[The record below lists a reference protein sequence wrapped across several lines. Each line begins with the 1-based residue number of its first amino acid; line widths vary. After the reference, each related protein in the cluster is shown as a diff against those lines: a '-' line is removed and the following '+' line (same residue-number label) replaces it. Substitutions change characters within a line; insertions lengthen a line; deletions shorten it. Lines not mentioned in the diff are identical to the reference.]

1 MSRSTS
7 SSPPPPKKR
16 PKLTEST
23 QSSSTNKPVAS
34 SSQQSEN
41 LIKIFD
47 TDRKANSNSVIDFN
61 FIKKRIRIL
70 SKTDVVPDNTEG
82 IVYWMS
88 RDARVQDNWAFLF
101 AQKLALKN
109 KVPLH
114 VCFCLVPKFLEATIR
129 HYKFM
134 LSGLEEVERDCN
146 LLNIKFH
153 LIIES
158 AATGIPKFVK
168 ERNIGGVVCDFS
180 PLRVPLKWVQDVKD
194 KLPKTIAFCQVDA
207 HNIVPVW
214 VTSDKQEYAARTIR
228 KKVNDKLNMYLTQ
241 FPPIIK
247 HPHTDKSQSKKVDWK
262 KAVLSLQVNQSVDK
276 VVRVFCRNYNYFK
289 TVS

>member
-1 MSRSTS
+1 M
-7 SSPPPPKKR
+7 
-16 PKLTEST
+16 
-23 QSSSTNKPVAS
+23 
-34 SSQQSEN
+34 
-41 LIKIFD
+41 
-47 TDRKANSNSVIDFN
+47 
-61 FIKKRIRIL
+61 
-70 SKTDVVPDNTEG
+70 
-82 IVYWMS
+82 YWMS
-88 RDARVQDNWAFLF
+88 RDARVQDNWALLF
-101 AQKLALKN
+101 SQKLALKN

-168 ERNIGGVVCDFS
+168 EHNIGGVVCDFS
-180 PLRVPLKWVQDVKD
+180 PLRVPLQWVQDVKE

-207 HNIVPVW
+207 HNIVPIW

-228 KKVNDKLNMYLTQ
+228 KKVNDKLNIYLTQ
-241 FPPIIK
+241 FPPVIK
-247 HPHTDKSQSKKVDWK
+247 HPHTDKNQSKKVDWK
-262 KAVLSLQVNQSVDK
+262 KAVASLQVNQSVDK
-276 VVRVFCRNYNYFK
+276 VIRVRIFFIIIIIDIVL
-289 TVS
+289 SIISG

>member
-1 MSRSTS
+1 MNRLLLIQMSRSSSTS
-7 SSPPPPKKR
+7 PQPPKKR
-16 PKLTEST
+16 SKISEAEATL
-23 QSSSTNKPVAS
+23 SSTFKVNPGAS
-34 SSQQSEN
+34 SSQQPED

-47 TDRKANSNSVIDFN
+47 ADRKAISNSVINFN
-61 FIKKRIRIL
+61 FNKKRIRIL

-109 KVPLH
+109 EVPLH

-134 LSGLEEVERDCN
+134 LSGLEEVERDCI

-180 PLRVPLKWVQDVKD
+180 PLRVPLKWVQDVKEN
-194 KLPKTIAFCQVDA
+194 LPKTIAFCQVDA

-228 KKVNDKLNMYLTQ
+228 KKINDKLNIYLTQ
-241 FPPIIK
+241 FPPVMK
-247 HPHTDKSQSKKVDWK
+247 HPHTDRSQSKKVDWK
-262 KAVLSLQVNQSVDK
+262 KAILSLQVNQSVDK
-276 VVRVFCRNYNYFK
+276 VIR
-289 TVS
+289 S

>member
-1 MSRSTS
+1 MSRSSSTS
-7 SSPPPPKKR
+7 PTPPKKKT
-16 PKLTEST
+16 KLIKA
-23 QSSSTNKPVAS
+23 TNSIASKPVAS
-34 SSQQSEN
+34 TSSQYTEN

-47 TDRKANSNSVIDFN
+47 ADRKATSNSVIDFN

-70 SKTDVVPDNTEG
+70 SKTEVIPDYAEG

-129 HYKFM
+129 HYKF
-134 LSGLEEVERDCN
+134 LISGLEEVEHDCN
-146 LLNIKFH
+146 LLNIRFH
-153 LIIES
+153 LLNES

-168 ERNIGGVVCDFS
+168 DNKIGGVVCDFS
-180 PLRVPLKWVQDVKD
+180 PLRVPLKWVQDVKE
-194 KLPKTIAFCQVDA
+194 KLPQTTAFCQVDA

-228 KKVNDKLNMYLTQ
+228 KKVNDKLSVYLTK
-241 FPPIIK
+241 FPPVIK
-247 HPHTDKSQSKKVDWK
+247 HPHTDKSQTKKVDWK
-262 KAVLSLQVNQSVDK
+262 KAILSLQVNQSVDK
-276 VVRVFCRNYNYFK
+276 VIWQYQ
-289 TVS
+289 

>member
-1 MSRSTS
+1 MSRSS
-7 SSPPPPKKR
+7 SASPPPPKKR
-16 PKLTEST
+16 PKRTEAT
-23 QSSSTNKPVAS
+23 GPVAS
-34 SSQQSEN
+34 SSQQTEN

-47 TDRKANSNSVIDFN
+47 ADRKAISNSVIDFN

-70 SKTDVVPDNTEG
+70 SKTDVVPENTEG

-88 RDARVQDNWAFLF
+88 RDSRVQDNWAFLF

-109 KVPLH
+109 EVPLH

-180 PLRVPLKWVQDVKD
+180 PLRVPLKWVEDVKE

-228 KKVNDKLNMYLTQ
+228 KKVNDKLNMYLTH
-241 FPPIIK
+241 FPPVIK
-247 HPHTDKSQSKKVDWK
+247 HPHTDKGQSKKVDWK
-262 KAVLSLQVNQSVDK
+262 KAILSLQVNQSVDK
-276 VVRVFCRNYNYFK
+276 VSRVSIFFIF
-289 TVS
+289 